1 MIFPDNKKAAA
12 MILARIKPEGD
23 ISSGGPK
30 KPETH
35 TNPNEETLRVIA
47 EDIMQA
53 FHERSSSG
61 LMGGLKAFMAQSS
74 LKGPESED

>member
-23 ISSGGPK
+23 VSSGGPK
-30 KPETH
+30 KPEMASQ
-35 TNPNEETLRVIA
+35 PNEESLRAIC

-53 FHERSSSG
+53 FHEKSSVG
-61 LMGGLKAFMAQSS
+61 LMSGLKAFIANTEGS
-74 LKGPESED
+74 ESED